1 VRIFRSD
8 DGAEIR
14 EDDLRVLARD
24 EPNISIFVDAQV
36 RVLSALHPVASA
48 SPSPD
53 PKTCGAKLWAARLG
67 WTADQPTHVDGLAC
81 VLPAGHHPFVAE
93 GSGGS
98 WPSRTCLTCDNL
110 PANPLH
116 SPGHMTAPKCWHE
129 SMPAGGSFRVSLET
143 EVNTKP

>member
-53 PKTCGAKLWAARLG
+53 PKTCGSEMTWN
-67 WTADQPTHVDGLAC
+67 DGGQTFVVGRC

-116 SPGHMTAPKCWHE
+116 SPGHQTAPECWRE
-129 SMPAGGSFRVSLET
+129 S
-143 EVNTKP
+143 